1 MELLNFDNLQAVL
14 EDYGNKVR
22 NLYQDKLIT
31 NDRIASGDLLNTVEY
46 IVERGDRE
54 WSVSLKLQDYWKYIE
69 EGVKGEKNPNS
80 PYNNPGW
87 KAYPFILDWIT
98 IKPVLPRP
106 NKDKRLPRPE
116 QLAYLITRS
125 IAKNG
130 TEGSHDLAEAIAEVN
145 KEFEDKIV
153 YALGLD
159 CEQILKVIVGEIQ
172 GGLE

>member
-1 MELLNFDNLQAVL
+1 MELLNFDNLQSVL

-31 NDRIASGDLLNTVEY
+31 NDRIASGGLLNTVEY

-69 EGVKGEKNPNS
+69 EGTKPHFPPVSKILEWVK
-80 PYNNPGW
+80 
-87 KAYPFILDWIT
+87 

-106 NKDKRLPRPE
+106 NQKGRMPRPE
-116 QLAYLITRS
+116 QLAYA
-125 IAKNG
+125 IAHNINKYG
-130 TEGSHDLAEAIAEVN
+130 TKGTNDLAEAIAEVN